1 MLTLQDLILTPL
13 YFLFIFG
20 IVYTFRNRVKDR
32 EMRRYFLPAFLLRVV
47 GAIFLGLIY
56 QFYYGGGDTT
66 LYFQGARNM
75 GLLFDRQV
83 SAWADIVFGSP
94 ENYGSLAQLYVR
106 SMPYHEDR
114 ASFMVSRI
122 AGFCAP
128 FAANTYSVIALFFA
142 SFSFFAAWK
151 MYQTWVEMYPNLKK
165 ELARAV
171 LLMPSIVFWG
181 AGLMK
186 DSLTF
191 SGLALF
197 FTGFYWVL
205 IRRRRFFWNVIY
217 MLIGA
222 FLMSRIKLY
231 IFLVMLPACGIWFFY
246 TYKNKIKNKLLR
258 VALLPILL
266 AVGGGSAG
274 YFTLRLS
281 EGTQFAIN
289 NFAKRTKITAEWIY
303 KVSDEGSR
311 YSVGEL
317 DGTFGS
323 MLRTAPLS
331 IFVALYR
338 PFIWESR
345 NPNMLLAAL
354 ECSYFIWLTLLVLR
368 RAKWRDLFKFLSQEP
383 QVAMSLFFA
392 LVFGFFVGVSSS
404 NFGTLV
410 RYKIPLLPFFVAAIH
425 IILAQYP
432 KKGKKKRRPAALNRP
447 LNRPDMPP
455 TSASKV

>member
-13 YFLFIFG
+13 YFLFVFG
-20 IVYTFRNRVKDR
+20 LVYTFRNRVRDKEIR
-32 EMRRYFLPAFLLRVV
+32 KYFLPAFLLRVV

-56 QFYYGGGDTT
+56 QFYYGAGDTT
-66 LYFQGARNM
+66 LYFQGARKM
-75 GLLFDRQV
+75 GQLFEQEAG
-83 SAWADIVFGSP
+83 SWAEVVFGSP
-94 ENYGSLAQLYVR
+94 ESYGALAQIYSR
-106 SMPYHEDR
+106 GMPYSDDH

-151 MYQTWVEMYPNLKK
+151 MYQTWIEIYPNLKK

-171 LLMPSIVFWG
+171 LFLPSVIFWG

-205 IRRRRFFWNVIY
+205 IRRRKFFWNAIY
-217 MLIGA
+217 LLIGA
-222 FLMSRIKLY
+222 FLMSQIKLY

-246 TYKNKIKNKLLR
+246 TYKNRIKSQFLR
-258 VALLPILL
+258 IALLPILL
-266 AVGGGSAG
+266 AVGGGSAA

-281 EGTQFAIN
+281 EGTEFALDR
-289 NFAKRTKITAEWIY
+289 FAKRTKITAEWIY

-311 YSVGEL
+311 YDVGEL

-323 MLRTAPLS
+323 MLRAAPLS

-368 RAKWRDLFKFLSQEP
+368 RAKLRDLFKFLSQEP
-383 QVAMSLFFA
+383 QVVMSLFFA

-410 RYKIPLLPFFVAAIH
+410 RYKIPLLPFFVAALY

-432 KKGKKKRRPAALNRP
+432 QKGKKKRRPAAT
-447 LNRPDMPP
+447 PP
-455 TSASKV
+455 PFSNPNSLSAQASKV